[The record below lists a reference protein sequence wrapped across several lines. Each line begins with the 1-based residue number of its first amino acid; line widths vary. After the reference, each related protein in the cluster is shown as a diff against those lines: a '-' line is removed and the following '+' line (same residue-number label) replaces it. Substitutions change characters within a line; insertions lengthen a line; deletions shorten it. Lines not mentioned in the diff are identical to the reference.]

1 MIKRFGGWWFP
12 LVLALALGGVSFWL
26 DRISQLETEETPLD
40 PHEPQYQIFGIR
52 GRRFAADGSLT
63 QQLTAT
69 RAWQVPNRQDGYLA
83 KPNVMF
89 SQGGQMVYR
98 ITADQAHYI
107 GGENQV
113 VFEKNVVFDKPAM
126 NGQPAGRLQTNSL
139 TVNTQTQTAHTQ
151 DLVNYQ
157 YGASHGTAQGMTYNH
172 KQGLLNL
179 SSRIKA
185 VIYDPKQQH

>member
-1 MIKRFGGWWFP
+1 
-12 LVLALALGGVSFWL
+12 
-26 DRISQLETEETPLD
+26 
-40 PHEPQYQIFGIR
+40 
-52 GRRFAADGSLT
+52 
-63 QQLTAT
+63 
-69 RAWQVPNRQDGYLA
+69 
-83 KPNVMF
+83 MF

-98 ITADQAHYI
+98 ISADQAHYI
-107 GGENQV
+107 GSENQV

-126 NGQPAGRLQTNSL
+126 NGQPAGRLKTNSL

-185 VIYDPKQQH
+185 VIYDPKQQN

>member
-1 MIKRFGGWWFP
+1 M
-12 LVLALALGGVSFWL
+12 
-26 DRISQLETEETPLD
+26 
-40 PHEPQYQIFGIR
+40 
-52 GRRFAADGSLT
+52 
-63 QQLTAT
+63 
-69 RAWQVPNRQDGYLA
+69 
-83 KPNVMF
+83 
-89 SQGGQMVYR
+89 
-98 ITADQAHYI
+98 
-107 GGENQV
+107 
-113 VFEKNVVFDKPAM
+113 VFENNVVFDKPAL